1 MSALAS
7 TSKQQFTACQPLSN
21 TLLPDTT
28 QRNTLSLRWLCCQSI
43 CTVDEQHC
51 IIPDAF
57 VFSRVLKCGCL
68 LAVHLVQSQLGW
80 VESDDTDEWDLFWSD
95 QSISL
100 ARAVAMQPMQVN
112 YCHHE
117 TNTALLQ
124 TPALTHGSPANPG
137 VPRMINCSAV
147 HLQTNQ
153 FAAGCLLCQIF
164 TETFLWVTNLT
175 S

>member
-80 VESDDTDEWDLFWSD
+80 VESDDTDDWDLFWSD

-100 ARAVAMQPMQVN
+100 ARAVAMQPMQVI

-117 TNTALLQ
+117 TMTALLQ
-124 TPALTHGSPANPG
+124 THALAHGSPANPG
-137 VPRMINCSAV
+137 VPRMANLLAV
-147 HLQTNQ
+147 HLQTNPI
-153 FAAGCLLCQIF
+153 AARCLFCHIF
-164 TETFLWVTNLT
+164 PEMLLRITKLT